1 MRPRARTHTCS
12 ALSVLSLL
20 LLAALAGCSSE
31 EDEKHRSGSDA
42 KPGTARAALAE
53 LPVKAAAS
61 KEGYDRAKS
70 FGPAWSDKTDAPGS
84 GNKCDTRN
92 DILRRDLKDPVFD
105 GGKKCVIA
113 SGTLA
118 DPYTGRTIS
127 FQRGNRSSP
136 VDIDH
141 AVALSAAWRTGAQQ
155 LTQGKREAL
164 ANDPLNLIAADG
176 PANRAKG
183 DKDAAAW
190 LPPNK
195 AYACPYVARQIAV
208 KKEYKLWVTA
218 EEGAAMRKVL
228 DTCPAHRLPA
238 ESSPEVALKPQ
249 G

>member
-1 MRPRARTHTCS
+1 MHPRAHARVRVCS
-12 ALSVLSLL
+12 ALFATLL
-20 LLAALAGCSSE
+20 LTALAGCTDE
-31 EDEKHRSGSDA
+31 EDEKHRSGTDA
-42 KPGTARAALAE
+42 KPGTAKAALAE

-61 KEGYDRAKS
+61 KDGYDRAKS
-70 FGPAWSDKTDAPGS
+70 FGTAWSDKTDAPGS

-105 GGKKCVIA
+105 DGKKCVIT

-118 DPYTGRTIS
+118 DPYTGKTIS
-127 FQRGNRSSP
+127 FQRGGGGGS

-141 AVALSAAWRTGAQQ
+141 AVALSAAWQTGAQK
-155 LTQGKREAL
+155 LTQAKREAL

-195 AYACPYVARQIAV
+195 SFACPYVARQIAV
-208 KKEYKLWVTA
+208 KKEYKLWVTSD
-218 EEGAAMRKVL
+218 EGAAMRKVL
-228 DTCPAHRLPA
+228 DTCPAERLPA
-238 ESSPEVALKPQ
+238 ETSPEVTLKPQ
-249 G
+249 N